1 VATGALDPE
10 PPPARSDPIRQTG
23 QPRAPANR
31 RTPHAVV
38 GHADYEGGVL
48 TGDLQDDLI
57 GPRVLDRVSQPSE
70 ATK

>member
-10 PPPARSDPIRQTG
+10 PPPARGNAVRQTG
-23 QPRAPANR
+23 QPGAAPDGRAA
-31 RTPHAVV
+31 HAVV

-57 GPRVLDRVSQPSE
+57 GPR
-70 ATK
+70 A